1 MKKSNEVY
9 CVSDRLVIRKFGLQ
23 DVHSFYQYRANPD
36 VSRFQSWEN
45 YTLQDAEAFIRKQIV
60 HSPNQPGTWFQ
71 YAIALTESDQL
82 IGDCAIH
89 TRADEPQIVEL
100 GFTLAPEFQG
110 KGYMNE
116 ALCAL
121 MEYVFGALNKHK
133 LIAFADVR
141 NTKSIQVL
149 ERLGMRREGHLL
161 ENYKSKGIWI
171 DEYQYAMLR
180 SEWLNKHGVI
190 HVMNN

>member
-9 CVSDRLVIRKFGLQ
+9 CVSDHLVIRKFGLQ
-23 DVHSFYQYRANPD
+23 DVHKFYQYRVNPD

-45 YTLQDAEAFIRKQIV
+45 YTLQEAEAFISKQIL
-60 HSPNQPGTWFQ
+60 HAPDQPGTWFQ
-71 YAIALTESDQL
+71 YAIALNESDQL

-89 TRADEPQIVEL
+89 TLADEPQIVEI

-110 KGYMNE
+110 KGYMHE

-121 MEYVFGALNKHK
+121 IDYVFGSLNKHK
-133 LIAFADVR
+133 MIAFTDVR

-161 ENYKSKGIWI
+161 ENYKCKGFWI
-171 DEYQYAMLR
+171 DEFQYAMLR
-180 SEWLNKHGVI
+180 SEWLNKQHQ
-190 HVMNN
+190 